1 MNEIKQKRSVLY
13 IEDNPANLRLIT
25 QMLETLPN
33 VEVLGAL
40 EPTLGLELA
49 ERHVPNLILLDINL
63 PEMDGYEVFKK
74 LRNNDTTCHIPVFAI
89 SANVMS
95 KDLQKS
101 EEAGFDR
108 YITKPINVRDVLS
121 IVENQLTEI

>member
-89 SANVMS
+89 SANVMP

-101 EEAGFDR
+101 EKAGFDR
-108 YITKPINVRDVLS
+108 YITKPINVRDVLTL
-121 IVENQLTEI
+121 VESQLSKT